1 MKDKISSK
9 QQEEGKWEFIERDL
23 LKDSVINKKKYS
35 IERQKKAKRRALN
48 DIQDIWRNVSD
59 DYF

>member
-23 LKDSVINKKKYS
+23 LKDSVINKKIQHRKA
-35 IERQKKAKRRALN
+35 EKGRKK
-48 DIQDIWRNVSD
+48 S
-59 DYF
+59 FE

>member
-23 LKDSVINKKKYS
+23 LKDSVINKKNT
-35 IERQKKAKRRALN
+35 A
-48 DIQDIWRNVSD
+48 
-59 DYF
+59 

>member
-9 QQEEGKWEFIERDL
+9 QQEEGKWEFIKRDL

-35 IERQKKAKRRALN
+35 IERQKKAERRALN